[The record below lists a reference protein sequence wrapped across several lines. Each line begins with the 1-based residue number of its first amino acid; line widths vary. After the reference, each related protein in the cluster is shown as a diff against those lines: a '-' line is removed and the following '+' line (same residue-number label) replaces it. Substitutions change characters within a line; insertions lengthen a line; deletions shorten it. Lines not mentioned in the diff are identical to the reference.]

1 MNKADDVDCWRALLY
16 IITNK
21 RTRFCKICEF
31 HNNARNVQVFWDAV
45 ASQLASGGALFLHLQ
60 GQAVKEDLLLDPED
74 GGTMLLRN
82 VNNYFPI
89 DTA

>member
-1 MNKADDVDCWRALLY
+1 M
-16 IITNK
+16 
-21 RTRFCKICEF
+21 
-31 HNNARNVQVFWDAV
+31 QVFWDAIP
-45 ASQLASGGALFLHLQ
+45 SQLASGGALQ

-82 VNNYFPI
+82 VNNYFLI